1 METKETTAK
10 DVINL
15 YSQLNSLGIKI
26 WIDGGWGVDALL
38 GKQTRPHGDVDIVIE
53 QKGVPKLRK
62 LLGSWDYKDIERDD
76 TSSWNFVLGDDSGH
90 EVDVHAVTFDEK
102 GNGLYGPMERGI
114 MYPAASLTGMGKI
127 DGQTVTCISPEYLV
141 KFHTGYKFDETDFK
155 DVSALCERF
164 GIAMP
169 HEYSGFEVKWV

>member
-38 GKQTRPHGDVDIVIE
+38 GKQTRPHGDVDIVV
-53 QKGVPKLRK
+53 QHKDVPRLRE
-62 LLGSWDYKDIERDD
+62 LLESQGYEDVERDD
-76 TSSWNFVLGDDSGH
+76 TSSWNFVVGDDKSH
-90 EVDVHAVTFDEK
+90 EIDVHAVTFDEN
-102 GNGLYGPMERGI
+102 GNGLYGPIEKGV
-114 MYPAASLTGMGKI
+114 MYPAASLTGTGKI
-127 DGQTVTCISPEYLV
+127 DGQPVMCISPEHLV
-141 KFHTGYKFDETDFK
+141 KFHTGYEIDETDFK
-155 DVSALCERF
+155 DVSTLCEKF

-169 HEYSGFEVKWV
+169 HEYSSFEVKWV